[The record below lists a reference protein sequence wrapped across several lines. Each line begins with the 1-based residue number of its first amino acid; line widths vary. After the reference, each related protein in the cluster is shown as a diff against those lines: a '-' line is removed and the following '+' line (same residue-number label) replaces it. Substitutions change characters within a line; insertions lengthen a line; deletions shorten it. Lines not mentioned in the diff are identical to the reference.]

1 MVLDRCY
8 LGEGRRDD
16 GLAADES
23 PGDGS
28 CATLS
33 YLCVLLFQVR
43 KKVFQDGR
51 QKVVRYLDAGEE
63 SVQDPL
69 SSEEGVVGR
78 ELLSHWTG
86 LPDWPHLDYA
96 GCRV

>member
-1 MVLDRCY
+1 MVD
-8 LGEGRRDD
+8 
-16 GLAADES
+16 
-23 PGDGS
+23 
-28 CATLS
+28 
-33 YLCVLLFQVR
+33 
-43 KKVFQDGR
+43 
-51 QKVVRYLDAGEE
+51 KVVRYLNAGEE